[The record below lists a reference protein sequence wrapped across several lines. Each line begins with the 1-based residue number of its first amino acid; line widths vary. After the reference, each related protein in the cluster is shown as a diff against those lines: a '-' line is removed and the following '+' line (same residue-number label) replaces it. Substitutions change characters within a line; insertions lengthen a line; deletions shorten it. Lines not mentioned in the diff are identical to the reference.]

1 MKEQGSKITCSSPC
15 LMPPIPKI
23 LIKTLSMNVSFSL
36 LFFLFRIA
44 SYFVPNNKI
53 NVFNLFRLVGNRK
66 NANLMGIKK
75 LFCLFMD
82 SFMQGLLF
90 WMLFVLLQLGLNM
103 ENNHLR
109 KSLSVLFSSKSKF
122 FFAEN
127 LNYFIFVLLSCCVFV
142 SIFEIV

>member
-23 LIKTLSMNVSFSL
+23 LIKTISMNVSFSL

-75 LFCLFMD
+75 LFCLFLD

-103 ENNHLR
+103 ENHHLR
-109 KSLSVLFSSKSKF
+109 KSLSAF
-122 FFAEN
+122 
-127 LNYFIFVLLSCCVFV
+127 LL
-142 SIFEIV
+142 